1 MLQLSPFSASAPA
14 IVPIGTAPVSGSGE
28 FSLVLAG
35 AVEDA
40 GAPLGGL
47 IALESPVLRQSIA
60 APGNDVPA
68 AIDSLIDKAPA
79 ALIDLAGAIELV
91 SEFGREGDADQDS
104 DQTDS
109 LPSVDLSSPAPI
121 GVFPSI
127 APMPVEVQ
135 PIMGGG
141 AVKASAGAPSQPAAR
156 SALPPPAPLDTSAVG
171 GAIDNSAAGVPRA
184 AASIVST
191 PAREPGAGSEGRDG
205 VASSPVALTP
215 GALPATSRSGFPIL
229 AQQAVGIAETA
240 KGPVVTASAAVA
252 VPVRASLAVVGRAEP
267 AADGGVVPIALPV
280 TPLPPVIGLPVP
292 AARAFAAAIA
302 AATIPSARALQ
313 DDEPLDAV
321 PTGASSIDIPVHR
334 AGLADRLS
342 SAIDT
347 RSEDWTRAL
356 VERIDAVRDVANA
369 RDTRITLLPDALGK
383 IQVALRQEGNAVH
396 VAFTADVLA
405 TRTLLAEAQPRLAEL
420 AEARGLRLAESSISA
435 GSNGSGSAPGPGNGF
450 GQTADHRRAT
460 TSPRAENRDASTTT
474 NPVRDTTDPD
484 NRIA

>member
-1 MLQLSPFSASAPA
+1 
-14 IVPIGTAPVSGSGE
+14 
-28 FSLVLAG
+28 
-35 AVEDA
+35 
-40 GAPLGGL
+40 
-47 IALESPVLRQSIA
+47 
-60 APGNDVPA
+60 
-68 AIDSLIDKAPA
+68 
-79 ALIDLAGAIELV
+79 
-91 SEFGREGDADQDS
+91 
-104 DQTDS
+104 
-109 LPSVDLSSPAPI
+109 
-121 GVFPSI
+121 
-127 APMPVEVQ
+127 
-135 PIMGGG
+135 
-141 AVKASAGAPSQPAAR
+141 
-156 SALPPPAPLDTSAVG
+156 
-171 GAIDNSAAGVPRA
+171 
-184 AASIVST
+184 
-191 PAREPGAGSEGRDG
+191 
-205 VASSPVALTP
+205 
-215 GALPATSRSGFPIL
+215 LPATSRSGFPIL